1 MMVVI
6 MSHPPILPA
15 LAGLHRTH
23 PPYRLRNIDDAKVY
37 LMHFPIRGPASVR
50 VRELTEVKLASDES

>member
-23 PPYRLRNIDDAKVY
+23 PPYRLPLNEEVVLRATQGVEAGV
-37 LMHFPIRGPASVR
+37 HPALIEAAALPEKGTQR
-50 VRELTEVKLASDES
+50 R